1 MIHENI
7 QRWVRTSNCGNS
19 IDLKANLCCL
29 LPGKY
34 FVLSVG
40 YKNLTN
46 FYIQLNER
54 ARIEREF
61 SRYYIYI
68 GYTNSIIE
76 EFLRIFIRERFDGR
90 WRWMYLSFFFYS
102 FRRKFFKQ
110 RIVVTERISN
120 LKWRTLSSDTEYG
133 TKSKVIVSSQRSEL
147 DFEASNCKV
156 AHTYKKR
163 IKFVVNQIFIRTTI
177 INFIIS
183 NFSLIIIY
191 H

>member
-1 MIHENI
+1 MEDD
-7 QRWVRTSNCGNS
+7 V
-19 IDLKANLCCL
+19 
-29 LPGKY
+29 
-34 FVLSVG
+34 
-40 YKNLTN
+40 
-46 FYIQLNER
+46 
-54 ARIEREF
+54 
-61 SRYYIYI
+61 
-68 GYTNSIIE
+68 
-76 EFLRIFIRERFDGR
+76 
-90 WRWMYLSFFFYS
+90 SFFFFYF

-183 NFSLIIIY
+183 NFFPNYYIPLIYY

>member
-1 MIHENI
+1 MEDDGGCI
-7 QRWVRTSNCGNS
+7 
-19 IDLKANLCCL
+19 
-29 LPGKY
+29 
-34 FVLSVG
+34 
-40 YKNLTN
+40 
-46 FYIQLNER
+46 
-54 ARIEREF
+54 
-61 SRYYIYI
+61 
-68 GYTNSIIE
+68 
-76 EFLRIFIRERFDGR
+76 FL
-90 WRWMYLSFFFYS
+90 FFFIPFVENFS
-102 FRRKFFKQ
+102 SNV
-110 RIVVTERISN
+110 VVTERISN

-183 NFSLIIIY
+183 NFFPNYYISLIYY

>member
-1 MIHENI
+1 MD
-7 QRWVRTSNCGNS
+7 V
-19 IDLKANLCCL
+19 
-29 LPGKY
+29 
-34 FVLSVG
+34 
-40 YKNLTN
+40 
-46 FYIQLNER
+46 
-54 ARIEREF
+54 
-61 SRYYIYI
+61 
-68 GYTNSIIE
+68 
-76 EFLRIFIRERFDGR
+76 
-90 WRWMYLSFFFYS
+90 SFFFFFYF

-147 DFEASNCKV
+147 DFKASNCKV